1 MQEEKVMREFKFI
14 AIEGVIGAG
23 KTSLTK
29 ILSNKLHAGVLLEE
43 FEENPFLAK
52 FYTDRR
58 KYAFHTQIYFLM
70 SRYRKQREI
79 AQIDLFNSK
88 LITDYLFVKDRIF
101 AEVNLSEDEF
111 ALYDKI
117 YSILSVDIPRPDLV
131 IYLQAGPEA
140 LYKRIKQRGRA
151 YERDIEF
158 EYIERLSEAYN
169 TFFFHYNSSPMLIVN
184 IKGFDFLANPRDLD
198 LLCAEIKDLKEPRR
212 VLSRE

>member
-1 MQEEKVMREFKFI
+1 MRELRFI

-29 ILSNKLHAGVLLEE
+29 VLANKLHAGTVFEE
-43 FEENPFLAK
+43 FEENPFLTK
-52 FYTDRR
+52 FYADRK

-70 SRYRKQREI
+70 SRYRKQREV
-79 AQIDLFNSK
+79 AQIDLFNSR

-101 AEVNLSEDEF
+101 AEVNLSDEEF

-117 YSILSVDIPRPDLV
+117 YSILAVDVPRPDLV
-131 IYLQAGPEA
+131 IYLQADPEM

-184 IKGFDFLANPRDLD
+184 IKGFDFLANPKDLD
-198 LLCAEIKDLKEPRR
+198 LLYNEIKNLKEPRR

>member
-1 MQEEKVMREFKFI
+1 MRELRFI

-29 ILSNKLHAGVLLEE
+29 VLANKLHAGTVFEE

-52 FYTDRR
+52 FYADRK

-70 SRYRKQREI
+70 SRYRKQREV
-79 AQIDLFNSK
+79 AQIDLFNSR

-117 YSILSVDIPRPDLV
+117 YSILAVDVPRPDLV
-131 IYLQAGPEA
+131 IYLQADPEM
-140 LYKRIKQRGRA
+140 LYKRIRQRGRA

-198 LLCAEIKDLKEPRR
+198 LLYNEIQNLKEPRR

>member
-1 MQEEKVMREFKFI
+1 MRELRFI

-23 KTSLTK
+23 KTSLAK
-29 ILSNKLHAGVLLEE
+29 VLSNKMHAGTILEE
-43 FEENPFLAK
+43 FEENPFLPK
-52 FYTDRR
+52 FYAEPR

-70 SRYRKQREI
+70 SRYRKQREM
-79 AQIDLFNSK
+79 AQIDLFNSRV
-88 LITDYLFVKDRIF
+88 ITDYLFVKDRIF
-101 AEVNLSEDEF
+101 AEVNLNEEEF

-117 YSILSVDIPRPDLV
+117 YSILTIDIPHPDLV
-131 IYLQAGPEA
+131 IYLQASAEA

-151 YERDIEF
+151 YERDIDF
-158 EYIERLSEAYN
+158 EYIERLGEAYN

-198 LLCAEIKDLKEPRR
+198 LLYNEIMNLKEPRR

>member
-1 MQEEKVMREFKFI
+1 MRELRFI

-29 ILSNKLHAGVLLEE
+29 VLSNRLHAGVVLEE
-43 FEENPFLAK
+43 FEENPFLEK
-52 FYTDRR
+52 FYADPK

-79 AQIDLFNSK
+79 SQIDLFNSRI
-88 LITDYLFVKDRIF
+88 ITDYLFVKDRIF
-101 AEVNLSEDEF
+101 AEVNLSEEEY

-117 YSILSVDIPRPDLV
+117 YSILAVDVPRPDLV

-140 LYKRIKQRGRA
+140 LYKRIRQRGRV
-151 YERDIEF
+151 YERDIDF
-158 EYIERLSEAYN
+158 EYIERLCDAYN

-198 LLCAEIKDLKEPRR
+198 LLCNEIKNLKEPRR

>member
-1 MQEEKVMREFKFI
+1 MRELRFI

-29 ILSNKLHAGVLLEE
+29 VLANKMHAGTIFEE

-70 SRYRKQREI
+70 SRYRKQREM
-79 AQIDLFNSK
+79 AQIDLFNSR

-101 AEVNLSEDEF
+101 AEVNLSEEEF

-131 IYLQAGPEA
+131 IYLQADPE
-140 LYKRIKQRGRA
+140 LLFKRIRQRGRA
-151 YERDIEF
+151 YERDIDF

-184 IKGFDFLANPRDLD
+184 IKSFDFLANPRDLD
-198 LLCAEIKDLKEPRR
+198 LLHDEIKNLKEPRR
-212 VLSRE
+212 VLSRA

>member
-1 MQEEKVMREFKFI
+1 MRELRFI

-29 ILSNKLHAGVLLEE
+29 VLANKMRAGTVFEE

-52 FYTDRR
+52 FYTDRK

-79 AQIDLFNSK
+79 AQIDLFNSRV
-88 LITDYLFVKDRIF
+88 ITDYLFVKDRIF
-101 AEVNLSEDEF
+101 AEVNLNEDEF

-117 YSILSVDIPRPDLV
+117 YSILSVDVPRPDLV
-131 IYLQAGPEA
+131 IYLQAPVEL
-140 LYKRIKQRGRA
+140 LYKRIKQRGRP
-151 YERDIEF
+151 YERDMDF
-158 EYIERLSEAYN
+158 DYIERLSEAYN

-184 IKGFDFLANPRDLD
+184 VKGFDFLANPRDLD
-198 LLCAEIKDLKEPRR
+198 LLHGEIMDLKEPRR

>member
-1 MQEEKVMREFKFI
+1 MRELRFI

-23 KTSLTK
+23 KTSLAK
-29 ILSNKLHAGVLLEE
+29 ILSNKMHAGTILEE

-52 FYTDRR
+52 FYAEPR

-70 SRYRKQREI
+70 SRYRKQREM
-79 AQIDLFNSK
+79 AQIDLFNSRV
-88 LITDYLFVKDRIF
+88 ITDYLFVKDRIF
-101 AEVNLSEDEF
+101 AEVNLNEEEF

-117 YSILSVDIPRPDLV
+117 YSILAVDIPHPDLV
-131 IYLQAGPEA
+131 IYLQASVEA

-151 YERDIEF
+151 YERDIDF
-158 EYIERLSEAYN
+158 EYIEHLSEAYN

-198 LLCAEIKDLKEPRR
+198 LLHNEIVNLKEPRR

>member
-1 MQEEKVMREFKFI
+1 MRELRFI

-29 ILSNKLHAGVLLEE
+29 VLANKMHAGTVFEE
-43 FEENPFLAK
+43 FEENPFLTK
-52 FYTDRR
+52 FYSDRK

-70 SRYRKQREI
+70 SRYRKQREV
-79 AQIDLFNSK
+79 AQIDLFNSRV
-88 LITDYLFVKDRIF
+88 ITDYLFVKDRIF
-101 AEVNLSEDEF
+101 AEVNLSDDEF

-117 YSILSVDIPRPDLV
+117 YSILAVDVPRPDLV
-131 IYLQAGPEA
+131 IYLQADPEM
-140 LYKRIKQRGRA
+140 LYKRIKQRGRS

-158 EYIERLSEAYN
+158 DYIERLSEAYN

-184 IKGFDFLANPRDLD
+184 IKGFDFLANPKDLD
-198 LLCAEIKDLKEPRR
+198 LLYNEIQNLKEPRR

>member
-1 MQEEKVMREFKFI
+1 MRELKFI

-29 ILSNKLHAGVLLEE
+29 VLSNKMHAGTILEE

-52 FYTDRR
+52 FYAEPK
-58 KYAFHTQIYFLM
+58 KYAFHTQMYFLM

-79 AQIDLFNSK
+79 AQIDLFNSRV
-88 LITDYLFVKDRIF
+88 ITDYLFVKDRIF
-101 AEVNLSEDEF
+101 AEVNLNEEEF

-117 YSILSVDIPRPDLV
+117 YSILAVDIPRPDLV
-131 IYLQAGPEA
+131 IYLQASPEI

-158 EYIERLSEAYN
+158 EYIERLCEAYN
-169 TFFFHYNSSPMLIVN
+169 TFFFHYNSSAMLIVN
-184 IKGFDFLANPRDLD
+184 IKGFDFLANPHDLD
-198 LLCAEIKDLKEPRR
+198 LLYGEIVNLKESRR
-212 VLSRE
+212 VLSRQ

>member
-1 MQEEKVMREFKFI
+1 
-14 AIEGVIGAG
+14 
-23 KTSLTK
+23 
-29 ILSNKLHAGVLLEE
+29 
-43 FEENPFLAK
+43 
-52 FYTDRR
+52 
-58 KYAFHTQIYFLM
+58 M
-70 SRYRKQREI
+70 SRYRKQREM

-101 AEVNLSEDEF
+101 AEVNLSEEEF

-131 IYLQAGPEA
+131 IYLQASPEA
-140 LYKRIKQRGRA
+140 LYKRIKQRGRV

-158 EYIERLSEAYN
+158 EYIEKLSEAYN

-198 LLCAEIKDLKEPRR
+198 LLCEEIKDLKEPRR
-212 VLSRE
+212 VLSRA

>member
-1 MQEEKVMREFKFI
+1 MRELRFI

-29 ILSNKLHAGVLLEE
+29 VLSNRLHAGVVLEE
-43 FEENPFLAK
+43 FEENPFLEK
-52 FYTDRR
+52 FYADPK

-79 AQIDLFNSK
+79 AQIDLFNSRV
-88 LITDYLFVKDRIF
+88 ITDYLFVKDRIF
-101 AEVNLSEDEF
+101 AEVNLNEEEY

-117 YSILSVDIPRPDLV
+117 YSILAVDVPRPDLV

-140 LYKRIKQRGRA
+140 LYKRIRQRGRV
-151 YERDIEF
+151 YERDIDF
-158 EYIERLSEAYN
+158 EYIERLCEAYN

-184 IKGFDFLANPRDLD
+184 IKGFDFLANPKDLD
-198 LLCAEIKDLKEPRR
+198 LLCNEIKSLKEPRR